1 MKNLFLAF
9 LLVGVSI
16 NAQSQ
21 TKTLASTPEELLQK
35 SNSQYKAGVIL
46 LGGGAAMLLTA
57 WAIPAQYDDYGGTT
71 NNSFQ
76 SFLGVA
82 GALSIAISVPV
93 FLSSGN
99 NARMA
104 ARLSLQN
111 QDLYQPAIVPEQPRN
126 IPAFSLKI
134 PF

>member
-9 LLVGVSI
+9 LLLGVSI
-16 NAQSQ
+16 HAQSQ
-21 TKTLASTPEELLQK
+21 TKTLATTPEELLQK
-35 SNSQYKAGVIL
+35 SNSQYKAGMIL

-57 WAIPAQYDDYGGTT
+57 WAIPLQYDDYGGIT

-82 GALSIAISVPV
+82 GAVSVIISVPV
-93 FLSSGN
+93 FLSSGS

-111 QDLYQPAIVPEQPRN
+111 QALHQPAFVPGQPRN
-126 IPAFSLKI
+126 IPAISLKI
-134 PF
+134 PL